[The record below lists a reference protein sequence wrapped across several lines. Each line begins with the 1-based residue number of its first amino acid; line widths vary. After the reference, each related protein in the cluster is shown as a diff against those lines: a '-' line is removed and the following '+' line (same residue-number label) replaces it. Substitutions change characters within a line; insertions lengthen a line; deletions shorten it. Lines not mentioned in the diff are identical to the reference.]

1 MADKISDQMVQWLDH
16 YLHVI
21 SDPAK
26 YKNFNYKFQI
36 LFPSFKPIESR
47 SSLFLVDAHDV
58 WWQLSRLAF
67 AVSQVDYYQMNLG

>member
-36 LFPSFKPIESR
+36 LFPSFKRNGDGEFSVGQND
-47 SSLFLVDAHDV
+47 L
-58 WWQLSRLAF
+58 LSISVLL
-67 AVSQVDYYQMNLG
+67 DPETG